1 MKPVFREKKSSALN
15 VLIAFVNKR
24 VIEKNTPTKVS
35 QLLERYKRVYITEG
49 GKQDKIN
56 SYTNQRLVN
65 KLRKHFDNTV
75 LNIMSNST
83 KKLIAWKKGACHLM
97 SQVV

>member
-1 MKPVFREKKSSALN
+1 MLLK
-15 VLIAFVNKR
+15 
-24 VIEKNTPTKVS
+24 KNTPAEVS
-35 QLLERYKRVYITEG
+35 QLLERYQRVYINEG
-49 GKQDKIN
+49 GKQDKIK

-65 KLRKHFDNTV
+65 TLRNHFDNTV

-83 KKLIAWKKGACHLM
+83 KKLIAWKKGDSHLM